1 LSLDVKQP
9 NNQSIICY
17 LHQCFIYFKIG
28 TNEQLTWLQSVKK
41 SHGSVEVSSLAQAE
55 AINTSGIYQ
64 VGNLT
69 NNGNVRR
76 TVS

>member
-1 LSLDVKQP
+1 M
-9 NNQSIICY
+9 
-17 LHQCFIYFKIG
+17 KIG